1 MRTNKNGVN
10 KDQKDKVKK
19 DGYNRGQ
26 HCVYCLTYHM
36 IFVKQYLNPEIN
48 DEKSAPMIEFK
59 NKKEFSNHMAEQFR
73 GKVLSAETDRDHI
86 HLLVSLPPNTNISVF
101 VRSIKTQ
108 LSREMRKRFPE
119 QIKQYIYG
127 DDTSFWSR
135 SYFIATTG
143 SVSLETVKQYIES
156 QRSEE
161 HQAKKN
167 QQFQKKTLLE

>member
-1 MRTNKNGVN
+1 MRANKNGVN

-36 IFVKQYLNPEIN
+36 IFVTHYRKPVIN
-48 DEKSAPMIEFK
+48 DEMSYAM
-59 NKKEFSNHMAEQFR
+59 KEFSNHMAEQFR
-73 GKVLSAETDRDHI
+73 GKVLSVETDIDHI
-86 HLLVSLPPNTNISVF
+86 
-101 VRSIKTQ
+101 
-108 LSREMRKRFPE
+108 RKRFPE